1 MEKSKNFPVLRE
13 EKVSRKNPPIID
25 ASRWMVI
32 PDRDQEKWF
41 LKLSLLGRGG
51 FSEVYK
57 VQSMEDN
64 EVYALKAVSYTHEG
78 EGLLANEIKILQKLK
93 GLPWIVEL
101 KDFFLDKA
109 SQMCYIL
116 LELGTLDLSQVIKGI
131 LKEEDLNSHRIN
143 CRKLWLDMVMA
154 VKTIHDNNIVH
165 SDLKPANF
173 LMVGAHLKLIDF
185 GISTKL
191 QDDSTSV
198 LKDTRCGTFN
208 YMAPEMLQTTSTNGE
223 VYKVG
228 RYSDVWSMGCILY
241 LMLYG
246 HTPFQHISLP
256 MQKFLAI
263 VNPDHV
269 IEYPSHP
276 NKQAVHVIELCLQ
289 RNPKLRPT
297 VENLLHHPFISG
309 DMLQ

>member
-101 KDFFLDKA
+101 KDFF
-109 SQMCYIL
+109 SGQ
-116 LELGTLDLSQVIKGI
+116 
-131 LKEEDLNSHRIN
+131 
-143 CRKLWLDMVMA
+143 
-154 VKTIHDNNIVH
+154 
-165 SDLKPANF
+165 
-173 LMVGAHLKLIDF
+173 
-185 GISTKL
+185 GISDVL
-191 QDDSTSV
+191 HPARAGNIGSV
-198 LKDTRCGTFN
+198 
-208 YMAPEMLQTTSTNGE
+208 P
-223 VYKVG
+223 
-228 RYSDVWSMGCILY
+228 SDQ
-241 LMLYG
+241 G
-246 HTPFQHISLP
+246 HSKGGGSQFSSDQL
-256 MQKFLAI
+256 
-263 VNPDHV
+263 
-269 IEYPSHP
+269 
-276 NKQAVHVIELCLQ
+276 
-289 RNPKLRPT
+289 
-297 VENLLHHPFISG
+297 
-309 DMLQ
+309 